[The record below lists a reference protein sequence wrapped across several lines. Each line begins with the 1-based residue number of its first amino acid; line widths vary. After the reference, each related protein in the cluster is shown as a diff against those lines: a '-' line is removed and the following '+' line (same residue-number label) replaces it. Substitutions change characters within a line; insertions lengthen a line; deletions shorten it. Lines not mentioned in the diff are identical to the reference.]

1 MNERVRRVLEYDKM
15 KEQLKNHAAST
26 LGRKKVDALKPFS
39 ELEKA
44 EEALRRTE
52 EGAKVLRL
60 RGQAPLGGIT
70 DIHAHLKRAEIG
82 GTLNAGELLE
92 TADTIYG
99 GRRIKKFIETMVEED
114 IELPLLAGLAAPIAP
129 LSDLEREIKQSID
142 DHGEVLDGA
151 TPALR
156 SIRQKIRGLEAD
168 IRSKL
173 EQMIRSSAQQKKLSD
188 AIVTIRNDRYVVPVK
203 QEYRS
208 SFGGIVH
215 DQSSSGAT
223 LFIEPQSVVTMNNQ
237 LNEARVQERQEIER
251 ILKELSERVQGAA
264 GQLLENLDYLA
275 ELDFLFTKAH
285 YANELKASRP
295 HLNDSRRLR
304 FKEAKHPLLD
314 GDEVV
319 PIDVELGTTF
329 SSLVITGPNT
339 GGKTVT
345 LKTVGLLTLMAQSG
359 LYLPVEEESEA
370 AVFSNVYAD
379 IGDEQSIEQSLSTF
393 SSHMTNIVDILDHVD
408 EKSLVLFDEIGAG
421 TDPTEGAALAVS
433 ILDYVYA
440 SGARL
445 VATTH
450 FSELKGYAYNR
461 EGVMNASVE
470 FDVETL
476 SPTYRLLIGIPGRSN
491 AFAISRRLGLGEN
504 IIEAAESEVHAD
516 TRQVENMITSLEE
529 KKQTAEEELEEA
541 RKTRQEAEQLHQEL
555 QQNLQEMD
563 HKKQDV
569 ISSAEN
575 KAQKEL
581 EKAREQADEI
591 IQDLRQL
598 QKEGHQVKEHELIDA
613 RKRMDQAAPDLNKR
627 QQQIKKQADKQR
639 TFEPGDEVKV
649 LSFNQQGQVLEKK
662 DEKEYQVQLGIMK
675 VNVKADDMEKIKQE
689 PVRQPSR
696 PVTKVSADNSV
707 KPELDLRGV
716 RYEDAMQKVEKYLDE
731 AVLAGYPQVHII
743 HGKGTG
749 ALRRGVKELLKKHP
763 SVAEARD
770 GGMNEGGIG
779 NTVARLK

>member
-15 KEQLKNHAAST
+15 KEQLKEHVAST
-26 LGRKKVDALKPFS
+26 LGRKKVESLEPFTS
-39 ELEKA
+39 LEKA
-44 EEALRRTE
+44 EVEQNRTE

-60 RGQAPLGGIT
+60 KGQAPLGGIT
-70 DIHAHLKRAEIG
+70 DIHAHLKRAQIG

-92 TADTIYG
+92 IADTVYG
-99 GRRIKKFIETMVEED
+99 GRRIKRFIETMVEEE
-114 IELPLLAGLAAPIAP
+114 IELPLLAELAAPVAP
-129 LSDLEREIKQSID
+129 LSDLEKEIKQSID
-142 DHGEVLDGA
+142 DHGEVLDAA

-156 SIRQKIRGLEAD
+156 SIRQKIRGTEAD

-173 EQMIRSSAQQKKLSD
+173 EQMTRSSGQQKQLSD

-215 DQSSSGAT
+215 DQSASGAT

-237 LNEARVQERQEIER
+237 LNEARAQERQEIER
-251 ILKELSERVQGAA
+251 ILKELSERVQVSAD
-264 GQLLENLDYLA
+264 QLLENLEHLA
-275 ELDFLFTKAH
+275 ELDFLFTKAY
-285 YANELKASRP
+285 YAKQLKASRP
-295 HLNDSRRLR
+295 RLNGSGRLR
-304 FKEAKHPLLD
+304 FKEAKHPLLSWE
-314 GDEVV
+314 EVV

-345 LKTVGLLTLMAQSG
+345 LKTVGLLSMMAQSG
-359 LYLPVEEESEA
+359 LFLPVDEESEA
-370 AVFSNVYAD
+370 AVFSYVYAD

-408 EKSLVLFDEIGAG
+408 DESLVLFDEIGAG
-421 TDPTEGAALAVS
+421 TDPDEGAALAVS

-440 SGARL
+440 SGAKL

-476 SPTYRLLIGIPGRSN
+476 RPTYRLLTGIPGRSN
-491 AFAISRRLGLGEN
+491 AFAISRRLGLDES
-504 IIEAAESEVHAD
+504 IIEAAESEVNAD

-529 KKQTAEEELEEA
+529 KQRAAEDEMEQA
-541 RKTRQEAEQLHQEL
+541 RRTREEAEQLHRDLEQKLQEL
-555 QQNLQEMD
+555 D
-563 HKKQDV
+563 RKKQDV
-569 ISSAEN
+569 IASAEN

-581 EKAREQADEI
+581 EKTRAQADEI
-591 IQDLRQL
+591 IQDLREL
-598 QKEGHQVKEHELIDA
+598 QQQGHQVKEHELIDA
-613 RKRMDQAAPDLNKR
+613 KKRMDEAAPDVNKR
-627 QQQIKKQADKQR
+627 QQQIKKQAEKTR

-649 LSFNQQGQVLEKK
+649 LSFNQQGQVLEKTS
-662 DEKEYQVQLGIMK
+662 DNEYRVQLGIMK
-675 VNVKADDMEKIKQE
+675 VNVKAGDMEKVKEE
-689 PVRQPSR
+689 PVKQPVR
-696 PVTKVSADNSV
+696 PMTKVSAGNTV

-749 ALRRGVKELLKKHP
+749 ALRKGVKELLKKHP

>member
-15 KEQLKNHAAST
+15 KEQLKNHVAST
-26 LGRKKVDALKPFS
+26 LGRKKVEALEPFT
-39 ELEKA
+39 ELTKA
-44 EEALRRTE
+44 EEELNRTE

-70 DIHAHLKRAEIG
+70 DIRAHLKRAEIG

-99 GRRIKKFIETMVEED
+99 GRRMKKFIEMMVEEE
-114 IELPLLAGLAAPIAP
+114 IELPLLAELAGPIAP

-142 DHGEVLDGA
+142 DHGEVLDAA

-156 SIRQKIRGLEAD
+156 SIRQRIRGMEAD

-173 EQMIRSSAQQKKLSD
+173 EQMTRSSQQKKLSD

-237 LNEARVQERQEIER
+237 LSESRVQERREIER
-251 ILKELSERVQGAA
+251 ILKELSERVQGAVD
-264 GQLLENLDYLA
+264 QLLENLDYLA
-275 ELDFLFTKAH
+275 ELDFLFTKAY
-285 YANELKASRP
+285 YANQLQASRP
-295 HLNDSRRLR
+295 HLNGSRRLR

-314 GDEVV
+314 SGEVV

-393 SSHMTNIVDILDHVD
+393 SSHMTNIVEILDYVD
-408 EKSLVLFDEIGAG
+408 KESLVLFDEIGAG

-476 SPTYRLLIGIPGRSN
+476 SPTYRLLIGMPGRSN
-491 AFAISRRLGLGEN
+491 AFAISRRLGLGES
-504 IIEAAESEVHAD
+504 IIEAAESEVHED

-529 KKQTAEEELEEA
+529 KKQAAEDELNEA
-541 RKTRQEAEQLHQEL
+541 RKTREEAEQLHREL
-555 QQNLQEMD
+555 EQKLQEMD
-563 HKKQDV
+563 RKKQDV

-581 EKAREQADEI
+581 EKARAQADDI
-591 IQDLRQL
+591 IKDLREL

-613 RKRMDQAAPDLNKR
+613 RKRMEQAAPDLSKR
-627 QQQIKKQADKQR
+627 QQQIKKQADSER
-639 TFEPGDEVKV
+639 TFHPGDEVKV

-662 DEKEYQVQLGIMK
+662 GDKEYQVQLGIMK
-675 VNVKADDMEKIKQE
+675 VNVKADDMEKVKQE
-689 PVRQPSR
+689 PVHQPSR
-696 PVTKVSADNSV
+696 PVTNVSANNSV

-749 ALRRGVKELLKKHP
+749 ALRKGVKELLNKHP
-763 SVAEARD
+763 SVTEARD
-770 GGMNEGGIG
+770 GGMTEGGIG

>member
-15 KEQLKNHAAST
+15 KEQLKNHVAST
-26 LGRKKVDALKPFS
+26 LGRKKVEALEPFT
-39 ELEKA
+39 ELDKA
-44 EEALRRTE
+44 EEELNRTE

-70 DIHAHLKRAEIG
+70 DIRAHLKRAEIG

-99 GRRIKKFIETMVEED
+99 GRHIKKFIETMVEEE
-114 IELPLLAGLAAPIAP
+114 IELPLLSELAGPIAP

-142 DHGEVLDGA
+142 DHGEVLDAA

-156 SIRQKIRGLEAD
+156 SIRQRIRGLEAD

-173 EQMIRSSAQQKKLSD
+173 EQMTRSSQQKKLSD

-251 ILKELSERVQGAA
+251 ILKELSERVQGAVD
-264 GQLLENLDYLA
+264 QLLENLDYLA
-275 ELDFLFTKAH
+275 ELDFLFTKAY
-285 YANELKASRP
+285 YAYQLKASRP
-295 HLNDSRRLR
+295 RLNGSRRLR

-393 SSHMTNIVDILDHVD
+393 SSHMTNIVEILDHVD

-491 AFAISRRLGLGEN
+491 AFAISRRLGLGES
-504 IIEAAESEVHAD
+504 IIEAAESEVHED

-529 KKQTAEEELEEA
+529 KKQAAEEELDEA
-541 RKTRQEAEQLHQEL
+541 RKTREEAEQLHREL
-555 QQNLQEMD
+555 EQKLQEMD
-563 HKKQDV
+563 RKKQDV

-581 EKAREQADEI
+581 EKAREQADDI
-591 IQDLRQL
+591 IKDLREL

-613 RKRMDQAAPDLNKR
+613 RKRMEQAAPDLSKR
-627 QQQIKKQADKQR
+627 QQIKKQADSER
-639 TFEPGDEVKV
+639 TFHPGDEVKV

-662 DEKEYQVQLGIMK
+662 GDKEYQVQLGIMK
-675 VNVKADDMEKIKQE
+675 VNVKADDMEKVKQE

-696 PVTKVSADNSV
+696 PVTNVSADNAV

-749 ALRRGVKELLKKHP
+749 ALRKGVKELLNKHP
-763 SVAEARD
+763 SVAETRD